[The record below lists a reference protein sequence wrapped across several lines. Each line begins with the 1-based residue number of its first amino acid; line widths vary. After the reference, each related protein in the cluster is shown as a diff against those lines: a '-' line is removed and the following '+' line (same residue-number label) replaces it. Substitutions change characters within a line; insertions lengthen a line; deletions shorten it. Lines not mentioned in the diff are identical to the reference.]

1 MINQISDDYLQH
13 VLDSYTLKGM
23 DETCANFDIS
33 LETVNR
39 YLREAKDRG
48 LSGVSVSKSVRDIIA
63 NYSEDELAAIAKGGR
78 IVPGYTKVPVISF
91 EGQRIRVGHITDTH
105 IGSIFFDDIR
115 LEQAFEE
122 FKKEKVDFI
131 THAGDV
137 TEGMS
142 HRPGQIYELSE
153 LGYEKQK
160 AKAIDLFSQWTDTD
174 IYAISGNHDQW
185 FIKSNGAN
193 IVGDMSLALENFHFL
208 GHDEGDISLDGKAVL
223 KLWHGGDGSSYALS
237 YRLQKILESLS
248 GGEKP
253 NVLITGHVHKY
264 VSIFERNV
272 YAIGVGTLQRQ
283 TQFMRGKRL
292 SAHVGFVIADYWVN
306 DKGLAKMQH
315 CWYPFY
321 T

>member
-1 MINQISDDYLQH
+1 MTINDDRLIAII
-13 VLDSYTLKGM
+13 DFYTLKGLEQTATQFGLSA
-23 DETCANFDIS
+23 ETI
-33 LETVNR
+33 TR
-39 YLREAKDRG
+39 YLREAKERG
-48 LSGVSVSKSVRDIIA
+48 LEGVNLSKNIRDIIS
-63 NYSEDELAAIAKGGR
+63 NYTEDELSAIAKGGR

-91 EGQRIRVGHITDTH
+91 EGQHVRVGHITDTH
-105 IGSIFFDDIR
+105 IGSLYFDDSR
-115 LEQAFEE
+115 LFQAFEE
-122 FKKEKVDFI
+122 FRKEKVDFI

-137 TEGMS
+137 SEGMS

-160 AKAIDLFSQWTDTD
+160 AKCISLFSQWTDTP

-193 IVGDMSLALENFHFL
+193 IVGDIDMALDNFHFL
-208 GHDEGDISLDGKAVL
+208 GHDEGDVSLGGKVVL

-248 GGEKP
+248 GGKKP

-272 YAIGVGTLQRQ
+272 YAIGVGALQRQ
-283 TQFMRGKRL
+283 TLFMRGKRL

-321 T
+321 V